1 VGGENADTDLYTVVV
16 TTQLAGINGFRIDAL
31 THEKLPGQGPGRQ
44 NPQRPNFVLNE
55 LTVTAQPAGTNA
67 EPTPVKLVGASADYE
82 PQRYE
87 AELAVDGDPNTGW
100 AIHAEFRKP
109 HHLTLR
115 TAEPIGF
122 GQGTILTFTLDQQ
135 HGGGRN
141 LGRFRISAMTG
152 DAGPAGL
159 PEKVLAILS
168 KPEKKRDKQERQRLK
183 DFFLQ
188 QDPAA
193 AALKEKR
200 AAVEKQLKQI
210 RPPTSLVMVEMDKPR
225 PTHVFKRGSFLDKG
239 DPVEPGTPAILHPWQ
254 DEAPANRLG
263 LARWLVDRNNPLA
276 ARVAVNRWWAAIF
289 GQGIVT
295 TPEDFG
301 SQGDRPTHPKLLD
314 WLAVDFMDSGWS
326 MKHVHRQMVTSSTY
340 RQSSRIT
347 PPLAEGDPD
356 NKLLARAPRFRLPAE
371 TIRDVA
377 LMISGKLTSE
387 VGGPPVYPPQPP
399 NIWRHVGR
407 NAPVY
412 KTSTDEDRFR
422 RGLYVIWR
430 RSAPYPSFTNF
441 DAPDRAACTV
451 QRPRTNTPLQALTLL
466 NDQAYV
472 ELAQALAARIVADR
486 PEASVAER
494 IEYAFRLCASRRP
507 SADEI
512 NQLAEVYRRELA
524 QFEKDPA
531 SARPLA
537 GEADAESAPRMAAW
551 FVVAN
556 ILMNLDETITKG

>member
-1 VGGENADTDLYTVVV
+1 V
-16 TTQLAGINGFRIDAL
+16 TRTLPEPWIDAL
-31 THEKLPGQGPGRQ
+31 PGP
-44 NPQRPNFVLNE
+44 
-55 LTVTAQPAGTNA
+55 
-67 EPTPVKLVGASADYE
+67 
-82 PQRYE
+82 
-87 AELAVDGDPNTGW
+87 
-100 AIHAEFRKP
+100 
-109 HHLTLR
+109 
-115 TAEPIGF
+115 
-122 GQGTILTFTLDQQ
+122 
-135 HGGGRN
+135 
-141 LGRFRISAMTG
+141 
-152 DAGPAGL
+152 
-159 PEKVLAILS
+159 
-168 KPEKKRDKQERQRLK
+168 
-183 DFFLQ
+183 
-188 QDPAA
+188 
-193 AALKEKR
+193 
-200 AAVEKQLKQI
+200 
-210 RPPTSLVMVEMDKPR
+210 
-225 PTHVFKRGSFLDKG
+225 
-239 DPVEPGTPAILHPWQ
+239 
-254 DEAPANRLG
+254 
-263 LARWLVDRNNPLA
+263 
-276 ARVAVNRWWAAIF
+276 
-289 GQGIVT
+289 
-295 TPEDFG
+295 
-301 SQGDRPTHPKLLD
+301 
-314 WLAVDFMDSGWS
+314 
-326 MKHVHRQMVTSSTY
+326 
-340 RQSSRIT
+340 SSRIA
-347 PPLAEGDPD
+347 PPLAEGAPD

-377 LMISGKLTSE
+377 LKISGKLTSE